1 VGKSNAGV
9 QSLNSFA
16 ELVNGRTEK
25 VRRTQTLSKV
35 NELGLGVIYNW
46 EFEMT
51 YSDNIYD
58 TKLLPPSE
66 MSNRKESDIVK
77 GKETNRYKS
86 RFMYVGLSI
95 QLPTLK
101 RMQAHFEGKDDKGE
115 PAKDVFHTV
124 LREATRNEFDNGFYS
139 SRRTLSNLYRAPQII
154 DVASHFDLG
163 RLEEWY
169 INDGATAAPLTT
181 LQNNKENFP
190 ILMEKGSSMTPVA
203 GLNTAGGGQGGPLK
217 QPLMIQRG
225 LSEWVMAAYFALYEG
240 SKTVLDSRND
250 NFQSGI
256 QKIKSSKEPLYIKL
270 KQVFDL
276 SVKLNMPSDSV
287 ANYFNKDLSLDVLK
301 KAVIALGLER
311 PDQQDIIGD
320 MRTKDH
326 VGNKDI
332 ARFFEYLAY
341 DTNDIVIESDDK
353 NKVLLA
359 RGSKGTFS
367 TENRNKIA
375 AAELDNPIKE
385 GKSESAIKI
394 TLSRK
399 MAEFDENLSVR
410 LGSVLQNELKGY
422 SSRIQKE
429 LLEIQKIK
437 LEVQGFEL
445 VERSFIKGVRQRLS
459 DLKSDLK
466 GTMDLQGI
474 DVSIVES
481 NKEKI
486 QQARATG
493 ERLVKAAIQRIE
505 DLLNEAG
512 EKAGDKAGVLKM
524 AVAGSKPRNK
534 KG

>member
-1 VGKSNAGV
+1 
-9 QSLNSFA
+9 
-16 ELVNGRTEK
+16 
-25 VRRTQTLSKV
+25 
-35 NELGLGVIYNW
+35 
-46 EFEMT
+46 
-51 YSDNIYD
+51 
-58 TKLLPPSE
+58 

-169 INDGATAAPLTT
+169 INDGAKAAPLTT
-181 LQNNKENFP
+181 LQDNKENFP

-240 SKTVLDSRND
+240 SKTVLDSRKD

-375 AAELDNPIKE
+375 VEVLDNPIKE

-394 TLSRK
+394 ILSRK
-399 MAEFDENLSVR
+399 IAEFDENLSVR
-410 LGSVLQNELKGY
+410 LGNVLQTELKGY

-429 LLEIQKIK
+429 LANIEKIK
-437 LEVQGFEL
+437 LEVQGYDV
-445 VERSFIKGVRQRLS
+445 VEKAFIKGVRERLS
-459 DLKSDLK
+459 NLKSDLK

-486 QQARATG
+486 QQARVTG
-493 ERLVKAAIQRIE
+493 EKLVKAAIQRIE
-505 DLLNEAG
+505 DLLLEAE
-512 EKAGDKAGVLKM
+512 EKAADKAGVLKM
-524 AVAGSKPRNK
+524 AVAGSKPRK
-534 KG
+534 K

>member
-9 QSLNSFA
+9 QNLNSFA
-16 ELVNGRTEK
+16 ELVNSRTEK

-77 GKETNRYKS
+77 GKETSRYKS

-154 DVASHFDLG
+154 DIASHFDLG
-163 RLEEWY
+163 QLEEWY

-203 GLNTAGGGQGGPLK
+203 GLNSAGGGQGGPLK

-240 SKTVLDSRND
+240 SKTVLDSRKD

-256 QKIKSSKEPLYIKL
+256 QKIKSSKQPLYIKL
-270 KQVFDL
+270 KDVFDL
-276 SVKLNMPSDSV
+276 SVKLKMPSSSV
-287 ANYFNKDLSLDVLK
+287 ANYFNNDLNLDVLK
-301 KAVIALGLER
+301 KAVVVLGLER
-311 PDQQDIIGD
+311 PDQQDIVGD

-326 VGNKDI
+326 VGNKDV
-332 ARFFEYLAY
+332 ATFFEYLAY
-341 DTNDIVIESDDK
+341 DTNDIIIRSDDK
-353 NKVLLA
+353 SKVLLA
-359 RGSKGTFS
+359 RGSKGAFS
-367 TENRNKIA
+367 TENRNKIVG
-375 AAELDNPIKE
+375 AELDTLIKN
-385 GKSESAIKI
+385 GNSQSSIQI
-394 TLSRK
+394 NLSKK
-399 MAEFDENLSVR
+399 MREFDENLSVR
-410 LGSVLQNELKGY
+410 LGNVLQNELKNY
-422 SSRIQKE
+422 SGRIQKE
-429 LLEIQKIK
+429 LLEIQKQK
-437 LEVQGFEL
+437 LKVQGYEL
-445 VERSFIKGVRQRLS
+445 IQQSFIKGIREKLS
-459 DLKSDLK
+459 ILKSDLK
-466 GTMDLQGI
+466 GTLDLQGI
-474 DVSIVES
+474 DISIVDS
-481 NKEKI
+481 NKTKI
-486 QQARATG
+486 DAARSEA
-493 ERLVKAAIQRIE
+493 ERLVNAAIERIE
-505 DLLNEAG
+505 NFIIEAE
-512 EKAGDKAGVLKM
+512 EKSAEKSGVLKL
-524 AVAGSKPRNK
+524 AVAGKKPRKNTR
-534 KG
+534 